1 MRKGAITNILVI
13 IDLNIFLYAN
23 IFFYFR
29 LKGNQIKL
37 LLISLLLYLQN
48 YLFLLFFKSNFEF
61 SLLEFLTLFSVVSLF
76 SKSRYFKTLLVLLQS
91 LYLIHFIFISYFGNQ
106 ILYTDIYLFFTH
118 IEETFESLALL
129 YEIVLYPLVITSATL
144 FAALYIRYEKSKVPT
159 FALSLFLIFSVMI
172 QDIFYDA
179 SLSLA
184 KEGVKSIFLKNEK
197 RSVEVN
203 GQRNILPLLKADNN
217 IILVIGESMRSR
229 ENLKERYEIFENYT
243 YKTIAGGATNTDVAV
258 PLLING
264 GISPQKINLEHNL
277 FLLAK
282 KNGYKT
288 SFITAQN
295 EKSLKYI
302 ELYLHRE
309 HIDDFKILGSRD
321 DKDLIHN
328 LQNISLEDNN
338 LIVLQM
344 QGEHSPYIYYENY
357 DRGDS
362 IELRYHKSMSY
373 SNAVLKQLIEHVNN
387 QSKKPFIFI
396 FLSDHGE
403 FIGENGKTGHNRFEK
418 EIYSVPLVLHSNLE
432 THVEKLKNHND
443 IYELIYYY
451 LGYAKEFKL
460 QERDKIRVYGTMITE
475 EDGYID
481 IDM

>member
-1 MRKGAITNILVI
+1 M
-13 IDLNIFLYAN
+13 
-23 IFFYFR
+23 
-29 LKGNQIKL
+29 
-37 LLISLLLYLQN
+37 
-48 YLFLLFFKSNFEF
+48 
-61 SLLEFLTLFSVVSLF
+61 LFSVLSLF
-76 SKSRYFKTLLVLLQS
+76 SKSKQFKIFILIIQS
-91 LYLIHFIFISYFGNQ
+91 FYLIHFIFISYFGNQ
-106 ILYTDIYLFFTH
+106 IQYTDIYLFFTH
-118 IEETFESLALL
+118 ITETFESVATL
-129 YEIVLYPLVITSATL
+129 YDITFYPLLIVATTSFVIM
-144 FAALYIRYEKSKVPT
+144 YIRYEKSKIPT
-159 FALSLFLIFSVMI
+159 FLLSAFLLFFLLF
-172 QDIFYDA
+172 QDKMYDA
-179 SLSLA
+179 SLSLI
-184 KEGVKSIFLKNEK
+184 KESVKSIFLKKEK
-197 RSVEVN
+197 GDIQKSDDKNRV
-203 GQRNILPLLKADNN
+203 PLHKTDNN

-229 ENLKERYEIFENYT
+229 ENLKERYEIFENFT
-243 YKTIAGGATNTDVAV
+243 YKTIISGATNTDVAV
-258 PLLING
+258 PMLING
-264 GISPQKINLEHNL
+264 GISPQKINIEHNL

-302 ELYLHRE
+302 EPYLHRE

-321 DKDLIHN
+321 DKDLIYN

-357 DRGDS
+357 DRDDS

-373 SNAVLKQLIEHVNN
+373 SNAVLKQLIEHVSN
-387 QSKKPFIFI
+387 QSKNPFIFI

-432 THVEKLKNHND
+432 INVQKLKNHND
-443 IYELIYYY
+443 IYELIYYH

>member
-1 MRKGAITNILVI
+1 M
-13 IDLNIFLYAN
+13 
-23 IFFYFR
+23 
-29 LKGNQIKL
+29 
-37 LLISLLLYLQN
+37 
-48 YLFLLFFKSNFEF
+48 
-61 SLLEFLTLFSVVSLF
+61 LFSTVSLF
-76 SKSRYFKTLLVLLQS
+76 SKSKQFKIFILIIQS
-91 LYLIHFIFISYFGNQ
+91 FYLIHFIFISYFGNQ
-106 ILYTDIYLFFTH
+106 IQYTDIYLFFTH
-118 IEETFESLALL
+118 ITETFES
-129 YEIVLYPLVITSATL
+129 V
-144 FAALYIRYEKSKVPT
+144 AALYDITFYPLLMVSTTSFIIMHIRYEKSKIPT
-159 FALSLFLIFSVMI
+159 FLLSAFLLFSLLF
-172 QDIFYDA
+172 QDKMYDA
-179 SLSLA
+179 SLSLI
-184 KEGVKSIFLKNEK
+184 KESVKSIFLKKEK
-197 RSVEVN
+197 GDIQKSDDKNRV
-203 GQRNILPLLKADNN
+203 PLHKTDNN

-243 YKTIAGGATNTDVAV
+243 YKTIASGATNTDVAV
-258 PLLING
+258 PMLING

-302 ELYLHRE
+302 EPYLHRE

-357 DRGDS
+357 DRDDS
-362 IELRYHKSMSY
+362 IELRYHKSMNC
-373 SNAVLKQLIEHVNN
+373 SNTVLKQLIKHVSN

-403 FIGENGKTGHNRFEK
+403 FIGENGKAGHNRFEK